1 MSYAIFRSESINT
14 LKDLGEIGAHN
25 KRDKKSYK
33 SNPDIDMSKSKNNI
47 EIVPLN
53 ERYSKGYYELV
64 KEYRKEYEEK
74 QKITDNRRIVAAL
87 PTIKYLIENNAKIIL
102 CSHIGK
108 TGKNISLAPVAI
120 RLSELLNKN
129 VPLLKDIYSDETTKI
144 INSMKN
150 GDVVLLENTRMTE
163 AEEKNDPEFAKKLA
177 SFADIFVNDAFG
189 SAHRAHASTEGVTHY
204 LPSVCGFLIEKE
216 IDALDKGINN
226 PKRPLVAIVG
236 GAKVSSKIDVL
247 NNLLD
252 KVDTLLIG
260 GAMTYTFVKA
270 QGGKVGNSLCEDD
283 KIDVAAEILKK
294 ALDKEVRLLTPVDS
308 LVADKMDEDSKTMVT
323 NSAEIPD
330 GYMGLDIG
338 PKTIEL
344 YKQEIENA
352 GTVVWNGPVGVFEIN
367 KFSTGTRAIAE
378 AMANSKC
385 ISIIGGGDSAAAVEK
400 FGLEDKMSHVS
411 TGGGASLEFMEG
423 KKLPGI
429 EALNDKE

>member
-1 MSYAIFRSESINT
+1 M
-14 LKDLGEIGAHN
+14 LN
-25 KRDKKSYK
+25 KKTVRDIEVDSKKVLVRCDF
-33 SNPDIDMSKSKNNI
+33 N
-47 EIVPLN
+47 VPLD
-53 ERYSKGYYELV
+53 
-64 KEYRKEYEEK
+64 KETG
-74 QKITDNRRIVAAL
+74 KITSDKRIVESL
-87 PTIKYLIENNAKIIL
+87 KTIKYLIENNAKIIL

-108 TGKNISLAPVAI
+108 TGKNISLAPVAT

-129 VPLLKDIYSDETTKI
+129 VPLLKDIYSDETTKT

-423 KKLPGI
+423 KKLPGV

>member
-1 MSYAIFRSESINT
+1 MIN
-14 LKDLGEIGAHN
+14 
-25 KRDKKSYK
+25 KKTVK
-33 SNPDIDMSKSKNNI
+33 DIDVSHKKVLVRCDFN
-47 EIVPLN
+47 VPLD
-53 ERYSKGYYELV
+53 
-64 KEYRKEYEEK
+64 KETG
-74 QKITDNRRIVAAL
+74 KITSDKRIVESL
-87 PTIKYLIENNAKIIL
+87 KTIKYLIENNAKIIL

-108 TGKNISLAPVAI
+108 TGKNISLAPVAT

-129 VPLLKDIYSDETTKI
+129 VPLLKDIYSDETTKT

>member
-1 MSYAIFRSESINT
+1 M
-14 LKDLGEIGAHN
+14 LN
-25 KRDKKSYK
+25 KKTVRDIEVDSKKVLVRCDF
-33 SNPDIDMSKSKNNI
+33 N
-47 EIVPLN
+47 VPLD
-53 ERYSKGYYELV
+53 
-64 KEYRKEYEEK
+64 KETG
-74 QKITDNRRIVAAL
+74 KITSDKRIVESL
-87 PTIKYLIENNAKIIL
+87 KTIKYLIENNAKIIL

-108 TGKNISLAPVAI
+108 TGKNISLAPVAT